1 MRLYPPPFLDPACA
15 LGPVSVKMLDG
26 EPKPRLGAL
35 LARGQDA
42 WRSALADALE
52 RRKSPPLGAAAD
64 LLPHLSLSGISQSL
78 LAERV
83 GLTKQAVQQSLDYL
97 EKLSLIR
104 REPDPVDKRAKYV
117 VLTDAGLY
125 ALEARRDAEK
135 EVERLLRDTLGKKAL
150 KQLGKGLKKLSAARL
165 STRG

>member
-1 MRLYPPPFLDPACA
+1 
-15 LGPVSVKMLDG
+15 MLDG

-35 LARGQDA
+35 LADGQDA
-42 WRSALADALE
+42 WRHALAEALD
-52 RRKSPPLGAAAD
+52 RRKAPQLGAAAD

-78 LAERV
+78 LAERI
-83 GLTKQAVQQSLDYL
+83 GLTKQAVQQSLDQL
-97 EKLSLIR
+97 EKLALIR

-135 EVERLLRDTLGKKAL
+135 EAEKLLRDTLGKKAL
-150 KQLGKGLKKLSAARL
+150 KQLGKGLKKLSAAR
-165 STRG
+165 TPAR

>member
-1 MRLYPPPFLDPACA
+1 
-15 LGPVSVKMLDG
+15 MLDG
-26 EPKPRLGAL
+26 KSKPRLGAL
-35 LARGQDA
+35 LAEGQDA
-42 WRSALADALE
+42 WRRALSEALTRRNAPQIGAALE
-52 RRKSPPLGAAAD
+52 

-83 GLTKQAVQQSLDYL
+83 GFTKQAVQQSLDTL
-97 EKLSLIR
+97 EKHSLIR

-135 EVERLLRDTLGKKAL
+135 EAERALRDALGKKAL
-150 KQLGKGLKKLSAARL
+150 KQLGKGLKKLGA
-165 STRG
+165 THGP